1 MCPWEERQSSFSC
14 SGKLC
19 SEKFLYASCP
29 WDDSYR
35 EILEVLSQL
44 QPFFEELKC
53 ATWSLLKSTLFFL
66 TLEYD

>member
-1 MCPWEERQSSFSC
+1 MPV
-14 SGKLC
+14 
-19 SEKFLYASCP
+19 AP